1 MNKFKEIRIGL
12 SQKILILIIGL
23 LFVSNNFVGLVT
35 NRIVEKLLATTVKNQ
50 LASISNDVANQIES
64 INNQEFYLLRSIAD
78 MDYIRDE
85 SISLQEKQNLLSS
98 IIKTRNNPIYENLA
112 FYDKEGNAITADG
125 RTINFAARPYFSE
138 AFSGKNFISDP
149 KFSEVTQSV
158 LQHMSVPV
166 YGFDNKPI
174 GAIVLVINGN
184 EYDKIISAIDIGGGM
199 HPSIINRTTK
209 ATVANVNPN
218 TGEEAAN
225 LIQIQNLVK
234 L

>member
-85 SISLQEKQNLLSS
+85 SISLQEKQN
-98 IIKTRNNPIYENLA
+98 
-112 FYDKEGNAITADG
+112 
-125 RTINFAARPYFSE
+125 
-138 AFSGKNFISDP
+138 
-149 KFSEVTQSV
+149 
-158 LQHMSVPV
+158 
-166 YGFDNKPI
+166 
-174 GAIVLVINGN
+174 
-184 EYDKIISAIDIGGGM
+184 
-199 HPSIINRTTK
+199 
-209 ATVANVNPN
+209 
-218 TGEEAAN
+218 
-225 LIQIQNLVK
+225 
-234 L
+234 

>member
-125 RTINFAARPYFSE
+125 RTINFAARHTFQKH
-138 AFSGKNFISDP
+138 F
-149 KFSEVTQSV
+149 
-158 LQHMSVPV
+158 
-166 YGFDNKPI
+166 
-174 GAIVLVINGN
+174 
-184 EYDKIISAIDIGGGM
+184 
-199 HPSIINRTTK
+199 
-209 ATVANVNPN
+209 
-218 TGEEAAN
+218 
-225 LIQIQNLVK
+225 LVK
-234 L
+234 ISFLILNSVK